1 MPYSSVVKIFA
12 TAQEPNYESPW
23 QARAP
28 SSATGS
34 GVVVGPGEIL
44 TGAHVVANATFVQVQ
59 KQTHADKAI
68 AQVKAVCHDCDLA
81 LLAVDDPEFTEDV
94 PAARIEE
101 LAHQGDDV
109 AVVGFPIGGE
119 ELSVTEG
126 VVSRVEVQ
134 KYAHSQRHLLAAT
147 VDAAI
152 NAGNSGG
159 PVFKG
164 SRVAGIAFQKLEQ
177 ADNIG
182 EIVPAPLIRH
192 FLAGIPDGRHAQV
205 PGLGVDT
212 QNLENPRMRTELG
225 LTQGQSGVLVL
236 DVAYGSS
243 SWGVIR
249 PRDVLL
255 SIGGHPIANN
265 GTVRFRDRY
274 RTLFDVVLGEYYV
287 GDLLDV
293 QVLRAGELVGE
304 RLRLAPYR
312 DLVPRSQYDVLP
324 CYRIYGGLVFQ
335 VLCRDLLAT
344 WDEWWRDAPAEF
356 LHLYYSGLRTEARRE
371 VVVLTRVLADAI
383 NVGYEGLENEVVA
396 AVDGTPPR
404 DMAHFVALLDR
415 ASGVVE
421 IRMTSGAI
429 LVLDADA
436 VAQSTSRILERY
448 QVPADRS
455 AGLRQEAPGRS
466 QEPTASPTEARAA
479 G

>member
-1 MPYSSVVKIFA
+1 M
-12 TAQEPNYESPW
+12 
-23 QARAP
+23 
-28 SSATGS
+28 
-34 GVVVGPGEIL
+34 
-44 TGAHVVANATFVQVQ
+44 
-59 KQTHADKAI
+59 
-68 AQVKAVCHDCDLA
+68 
-81 LLAVDDPEFTEDV
+81 
-94 PAARIEE
+94 
-101 LAHQGDDV
+101 
-109 AVVGFPIGGE
+109 
-119 ELSVTEG
+119 
-126 VVSRVEVQ
+126 EVQ

-164 SRVAGIAFQKLEQ
+164 NRVAGIAFQKLEQ

-192 FLAGIPDGRHAQV
+192 FLAGISDGRHAQV
-205 PGLGVDT
+205 PGLGVET
-212 QNLENPRMRTELG
+212 QNLENPRMRAELG
-225 LTQGQSGVLVL
+225 LAGGQSGVLVL
-236 DVAYGSS
+236 NVAYGSS
-243 SWGVIR
+243 AWGSIK

-255 SIGGHPIANN
+255 SVGGHSIANN

-287 GDLLDV
+287 GDLLEV
-293 QVLRAGELVGE
+293 EVFRGGEIVGQRI
-304 RLRLAPYR
+304 RLEPYR

-324 CYRIYGGLVFQ
+324 SYRIYGGLVFQ

-356 LHLYYSGLRTEARRE
+356 LHLYYSGLHTEARQE

-396 AVDGTPPR
+396 AVDGTAPR
-404 DMAHFVALLDR
+404 DMEHFVDLLDQ

-436 VAQSTSRILERY
+436 VADSTSRILERY

-455 AGLRQEAPGRS
+455 AGLARS
-466 QEPTASPTEARAA
+466 ARPRKDELSRSPREARIA